1 MKSLKQSHSWKQRL
15 LLTQALILFISVS
28 AAQAQL
34 TLLIDFGGDEGN
46 GAGSSP
52 DPWITLEELVQ
63 VTDVP
68 GTSSFFGNWNWN

>member
-63 VTDVP
+63 DEVTDLKEGVK
-68 GTSSFFGNWNWN
+68 SKKCI